1 MNAIVN
7 TLFDRIGME
16 ATDLARKEKRSTLLS
31 RDVAYAC
38 RFLFPDPVF
47 NSIDKFGNENVSKY
61 NATFHPD
68 NDGIL
73 P

>member
-16 ATDLARKEKRSTLLS
+16 ATDLARKEKRSTLLC

-47 NSIDKFGNENVSKY
+47 SSIDKLGNENISKY
-61 NATFHPD
+61 DATFLPD
-68 NDGIL
+68 NDEAL